1 MHDTLLDAIVVGL
14 RALRSTE
21 LFGLRLQFPALPVVV
36 YAGFRPDDGE
46 LLFRLDDA
54 GDTTTVAVDGV
65 DDAVIGNVVWSRSL
79 AESRRQLLEDAPK
92 LLRLS
97 EAIQLKAWELAVIEG
112 AARLPTSTLA
122 ARLGVSREHL
132 SRQFGAGGAPNLK
145 RVLDLVRI
153 VTAAQLLAN
162 PGYGRRDVSRLLA
175 FATPSHLSATAGRIA
190 GVPTSKLRALGP
202 RGVFEAFVRESG
214 RGRSRL

>member
-1 MHDTLLDAIVVGL
+1 MQDTLLDAIVVGL

-21 LFGLRLQFPALPVVV
+21 LLGLRLQFPALPVVV
-36 YAGFRPDDGE
+36 YAAFRPDDGE
-46 LLFRLDDA
+46 LLFRLEDA
-54 GDTTTVAVDGV
+54 GDTTAVAVEGV
-65 DDAVIGNVVWSRSL
+65 DDAVVGNLVWGRSL
-79 AESRRQLLEDAPK
+79 AETRRQLLEDAPR

-97 EAIQLKAWELAVIEG
+97 EAIQLKAWEVAVIEG
-112 AARLPTSTLA
+112 AARLPTGTLA

-162 PGYGRRDVSRLLA
+162 PGYGRREVAKLLA
-175 FATPSHLSATAGRIA
+175 FATPSHLSATARRIA
-190 GVPTSKLRALGP
+190 GVPASKLQAVGS
-202 RGVFEAFVRESG
+202 RGVFEAFIRESG
-214 RGRSRL
+214 RGRSRH